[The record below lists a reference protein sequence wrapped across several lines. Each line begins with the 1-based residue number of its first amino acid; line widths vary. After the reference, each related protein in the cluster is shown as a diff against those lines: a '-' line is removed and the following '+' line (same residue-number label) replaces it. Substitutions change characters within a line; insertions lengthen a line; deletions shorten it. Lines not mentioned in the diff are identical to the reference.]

1 MSRYSDPRAD
11 KLADWAAYRRP
22 ADTYMNLNDKSVIK
36 PRHQV
41 KHTHII
47 ARGL

>member
-41 KHTHII
+41 KHTHIV
-47 ARGL
+47 AQGF